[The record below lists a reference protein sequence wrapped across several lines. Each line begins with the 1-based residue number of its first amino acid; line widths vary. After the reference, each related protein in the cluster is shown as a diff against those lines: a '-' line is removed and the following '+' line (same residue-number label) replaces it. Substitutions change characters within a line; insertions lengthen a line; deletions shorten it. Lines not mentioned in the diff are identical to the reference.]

1 MPNEILIVVGMSGAG
16 RSTAADVLEDLGWLV
31 IDNLPS
37 SLLEKIGDLALSSAN
52 DFKDIVLVLG
62 RSGQSE
68 YGEILTAID
77 DLKAK
82 ERSLKILYLDATDDI
97 LLRRFEGTRRK
108 HPTPAGTL
116 KDSIIR
122 ERENLVLLR
131 ARADIIIDSSDLN
144 VHQFAEKLKSL
155 FSDDRISGLQVQ
167 VVSFG
172 FSYGIPVDSDLVM
185 DVRFLPNPYWDES
198 LKNLTGLNPEVS
210 DFVLGSHQTKEF
222 LEKFTSLLDVVIPGY
237 KKENKSYLTIAIG
250 CTGGK
255 HRSVALAEHLVGY
268 IKDKGLGV
276 IVKHRDINKDRDITK
291 DRDFNKD
298 VS

>member
-255 HRSVALAEHLVGY
+255 HRSVALAEHLASY

>member
-255 HRSVALAEHLVGY
+255 HRSVALAEHLAGY